1 MDEVFGTHKLSMRLD
16 GKIALVTGSTSNIG
30 RGIALAMAREG
41 ARVVV
46 SGRDVARGARVV
58 NQIRSDGGTPGSFP
72 PTWTA
77 RQRAPET
84 WPRPRS
90 PHSARSAC
98 W

>member
-1 MDEVFGTHKLSMRLD
+1 MRLD

-46 SGRDVARGARVV
+46 SGRDVARGAWVV
-58 NQIRSDGGTPGSFP
+58 DQIRSDGGTARFVP

-77 RQRAPET
+77 LQRVPEI

-90 PHSARSAC
+90 PHSAESAC